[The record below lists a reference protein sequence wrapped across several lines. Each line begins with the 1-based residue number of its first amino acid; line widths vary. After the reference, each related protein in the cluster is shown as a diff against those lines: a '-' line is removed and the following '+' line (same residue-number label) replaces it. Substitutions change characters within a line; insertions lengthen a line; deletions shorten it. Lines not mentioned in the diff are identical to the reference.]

1 MADAK
6 DPQNPIIEALTF
18 AWKLIVFVILS
29 ILVVPAMAIM
39 VTLHPTW
46 EKTLKEYFHLGY

>member
-1 MADAK
+1 MADSK
-6 DPQNPIIEALTF
+6 DSNPIIDALTF
-18 AWKLIVFVILS
+18 AWKLIVFVLLS

>member
-1 MADAK
+1 MADKA
-6 DPQNPIIEALTF
+6 PENPLF
-18 AWKLIVFVILS
+18 AGLLFVWKLLVFIVLS
-29 ILVVPAMAIM
+29 IVVVPAMAIM